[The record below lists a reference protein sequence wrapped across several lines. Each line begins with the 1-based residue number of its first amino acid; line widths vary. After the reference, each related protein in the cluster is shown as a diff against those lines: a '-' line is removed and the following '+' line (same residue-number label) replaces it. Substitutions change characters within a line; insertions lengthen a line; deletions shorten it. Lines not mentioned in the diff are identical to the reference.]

1 MRAIARALRLAGARP
16 VIVGVVRVGGR
27 GSAATVDF
35 APVADGDHE
44 DDELLG
50 LMDLLVVAPPIS
62 CPFCRLQVL
71 RLAASPLAL
80 LAG

>member
-44 DDELLG
+44 DELLG
-50 LMDLLVVAPPIS
+50 RMDLLVVAPPIS